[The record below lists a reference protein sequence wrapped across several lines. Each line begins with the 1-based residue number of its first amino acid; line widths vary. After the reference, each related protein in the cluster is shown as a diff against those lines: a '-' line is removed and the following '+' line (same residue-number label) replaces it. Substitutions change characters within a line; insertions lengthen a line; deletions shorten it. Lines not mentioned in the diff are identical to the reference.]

1 MIFGFIQN
9 CHLKIGGS
17 KELFSDNEMI
27 RILQL
32 FHQYYCVYINWNS

>member
-1 MIFGFIQN
+1 MLMIFGFIQN

-17 KELFSDNEMI
+17 EKLFSDNEMI

-32 FHQYYCVYINWNS
+32 FRQYYWAYIA